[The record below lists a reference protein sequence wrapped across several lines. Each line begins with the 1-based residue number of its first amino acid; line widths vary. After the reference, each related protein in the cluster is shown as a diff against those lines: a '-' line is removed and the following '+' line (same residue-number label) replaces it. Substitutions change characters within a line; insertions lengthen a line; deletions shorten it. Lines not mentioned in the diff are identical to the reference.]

1 MHMKMIQLTE
11 ISRSCKGIPII
22 DRYIENIEYMIQ
34 KDKAKGLKFMIERLN
49 KHHKRKILQLSITE
63 GNLSLLKH
71 LMEEKIDVHA
81 NDNEALRLS
90 ALGGHFQMVQY
101 LVEEGRADVHAKNDE
116 ALRLSASEGHLEI
129 VIFLVEKGANVQA
142 NDDHALRL
150 SAMKGRLP
158 VVQHLVKKGANVRS
172 QHSFALRASKHN
184 GHSKV
189 YDFLK
194 SIL

>member
-63 GNLSLLKH
+63 GNFPLLKH
-71 LMEEKIDVHA
+71 LAVDIHA

-90 ALGGHFQMVQY
+90 ALAGHFQMVQY
-101 LVEEGRADVHAKNDE
+101 LVEGGADIHAKNDE
-116 ALRLSASEGHLEI
+116 ALRLSVSEGHLEI
-129 VIFLVEKGANVQA
+129 VMFLVQRGATVRA

-150 SAMKGRLP
+150 SAMKGHLLI
-158 VVQHLVKKGANVRS
+158 VQYLVEEGARVS
-172 QHSFALRASKHN
+172 AQHYFALRASKDK
-184 GHSKV
+184 HSKV
-189 YDFLK
+189 YNFLN